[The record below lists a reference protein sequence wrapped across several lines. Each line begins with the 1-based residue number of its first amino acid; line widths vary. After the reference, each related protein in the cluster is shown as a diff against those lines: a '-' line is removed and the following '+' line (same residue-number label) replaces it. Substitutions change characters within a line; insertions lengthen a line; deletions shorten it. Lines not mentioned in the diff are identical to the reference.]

1 MEHPSTPSL
10 HKAAVVLSL
19 KYLRKVV
26 YAIILQQVMKNRHIG
41 KLEQKKSVSK
51 VASMM
56 KNDDDEDEKYT
67 ISLYN
72 QF

>member
-1 MEHPSTPSL
+1 MTTHESDHWKTTELVEHPSTPSL

-41 KLEQKKSVSK
+41 KSEQK
-51 VASMM
+51 
-56 KNDDDEDEKYT
+56 
-67 ISLYN
+67 
-72 QF
+72 